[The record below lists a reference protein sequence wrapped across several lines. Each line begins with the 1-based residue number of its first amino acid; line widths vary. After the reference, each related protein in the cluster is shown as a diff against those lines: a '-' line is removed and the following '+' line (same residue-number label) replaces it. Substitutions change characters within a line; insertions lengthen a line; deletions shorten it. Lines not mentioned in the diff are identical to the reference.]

1 MDFIQLAFEA
11 LKERKLRASLTI
23 FMVIIG
29 SALLVAVNGVSNGT
43 KRYIAG
49 EFIKFGTNLIIVTKK
64 GASDFKIKDWVVDE
78 IKELDGVLDV
88 APFIEQT
95 ALVYSRGKSRSV
107 IIEGIDQSKLK
118 YILPNIEIDE
128 GTFVSEYDSVG
139 ILLGHQIAYTSPN
152 EIFAWVG
159 QTVQLAYTKYT
170 ETGERKTVK
179 KSLIVRGVLKYYG
192 SFFVPVDQVAW
203 ISLRAA
209 DNLFDK
215 KGEYD
220 GLYVITDDPSYNDK
234 IMDYIKKK
242 YDVDVLSPQS
252 IKKIVDNVMNTITFF
267 ISSISAVSLLV
278 ASIGIITTLYT
289 SMLER
294 IREIGVLKAIGYKSY
309 HILKLFLYEATII
322 GIVGGTLGLGAG
334 VLLAYVLKTL
344 FFAEIPFI
352 QPIFDVQT
360 LIGTWIL
367 AAGLSLVSGIYPAW
381 RASRLDPVV
390 ALKFE

>member
-1 MDFIQLAFEA
+1 MDFAQLAFEA

-43 KRYIAG
+43 KQYIAG
-49 EFIKFGTNLIIVTKK
+49 EFSKFGTNLIIVTKK
-64 GASDFKIKDWVVDE
+64 GTSDFKIKDWVVDE
-78 IKELDGVLDV
+78 IKKLDGVMDV

-107 IIEGIDQSKLK
+107 IIEGIDQTKLK

-128 GTFVSEYDSVG
+128 GTFVSKYDSVG
-139 ILLGHQIAYTSPN
+139 ILLGHQIAYTGPN

-170 ETGERKTVK
+170 ETGERETVK
-179 KSLIVRGVLKYYG
+179 KSFIVRGVLKYYG

-215 KGEYD
+215 NGEYD
-220 GLYVITDDPSYNDK
+220 GLYVITVDPSYNDR
-234 IMDYIKKK
+234 IMDYIKEN

-294 IREIGVLKAIGYKSY
+294 IREIGVLKAIGYKNY

-322 GIVGGTLGLGAG
+322 GIVGGTLGLIAG
-334 VLLAYVLKTL
+334 VILAYILKL
-344 FFAEIPFI
+344 FFFAGVPFI
-352 QPIFDVQT
+352 QPIFDIET
-360 LIGTWIL
+360 LVSTWIL
-367 AAGLSLVSGIYPAW
+367 AAGLSLVSGLYPAW
-381 RASRLDPVV
+381 RASKLDPVV

>member
-29 SALLVAVNGVSNGT
+29 SALLVAVNGISNGT
-43 KRYIAG
+43 KHYIAE
-49 EFIKFGTNLIIVTKK
+49 EFSKFGTNLIVVTKK
-64 GASDFKIKDWVVDE
+64 GTSDFKIKDWIIGE
-78 IKELDGVLDV
+78 IKQLDGVLDV

-95 ALVYSRGKSRSV
+95 ALIYSRGRSRSV

-128 GTFVSEYDSVG
+128 GSFVSEYDSVG
-139 ILLGHQIAYTSPN
+139 ILLGHQIAYTGSN

-159 QTVQLAYTKYT
+159 QTVQLMYTKYT
-170 ETGERKTVK
+170 ETGERETIK
-179 KSLIVRGVLKYYG
+179 KSFIVRGVLKYYG
-192 SFFVPVDQVAW
+192 SFYVPVDQVAW
-203 ISLRAA
+203 ISLKAA
-209 DNLFDK
+209 DNLFK
-215 KGEYD
+215 KNGEYD
-220 GLYVITDDPSYNDK
+220 GLYIITEDPSYNDR
-234 IMDYIKKK
+234 IMDYIREN

-252 IKKIVDNVMNTITFF
+252 IKRVVDNIMNTITFF

-294 IREIGVLKAIGYKSY
+294 IREIGVLKAIGYKNY

-322 GIVGGTLGLGAG
+322 GIVGGTLGLATGII
-334 VLLAYVLKTL
+334 LAYVLKTL
-344 FFAEIPFI
+344 FFVRVPFI
-352 QPIFDVQT
+352 QPIFDIQT
-360 LIGTWIL
+360 LISTWIL
-367 AAGLSLVSGIYPAW
+367 AAGLSLISGIYPAW

>member
-1 MDFIQLAFEA
+1 MEFIQLAFEA

-29 SALLVAVNGVSNGT
+29 SALLVAVNGISNGT
-43 KRYIAG
+43 KHYIEG
-49 EFIKFGTNLIIVTKK
+49 EFNKFGTNLIVVTKK
-64 GASDFKIKDWVVDE
+64 GTSDFKIKDWMVDE

-95 ALVYSRGKSRSV
+95 AVIYSRGKTRSV
-107 IIEGIDQSKLK
+107 IIEGLDQTKLK
-118 YILPNIEIDE
+118 YILPNIEIEE

-139 ILLGHQIAYTSPN
+139 ILLGHQIAYSGPD

-159 QTVQLAYTKYT
+159 RTVQLAYTRYT
-170 ETGERKTVK
+170 ETGETETVK
-179 KSLIVRGVLKYYG
+179 KSFIVRGVLKYYG
-192 SFFVPVDQVAW
+192 SFFIPVDQVAW

-209 DNLFDK
+209 DNLFNK

-220 GLYVITDDPSYNDK
+220 GLYVITKDPSFNDQ
-234 IMDYIKKK
+234 IMDYIKDK

-252 IKKIVDNVMNTITFF
+252 IKRIVDNVMNTITFF

-294 IREIGVLKAIGYKSY
+294 IREIGILKAIGYKSY

-322 GIVGGTLGLGAG
+322 GILGGTLGLGMG
-334 VLLAYVLKTL
+334 VLLAYVLKAL
-344 FFAEIPFI
+344 YFAEVPFI
-352 QPIFDVQT
+352 QPTFDVST
-360 LIGTWIL
+360 LISTWIL
-367 AAGLSLVSGIYPAW
+367 AAGLSLISGIYPAW
-381 RASRLDPVV
+381 RASKLDPVV
-390 ALKFE
+390 ALKYE